1 MKARWIVLAVVLS
14 LALGS
19 TAALAANGMGVIV
32 GGGT

>member
-19 TAALAANGMGVIV
+19 TAALASGNGMKR
-32 GGGT
+32 